1 MTSDVND
8 LAVSAITIK
17 TFAASNSPEHRV
29 AAKTQNAF
37 KRAELIHFKRQRQQ
51 ELWYQ
56 FKCFFKAYIWF
67 QFAKANSFPVEHL
80 NCLIVVDDY

>member
-51 ELWYQ
+51 ELIAVVLIKYLHR
-56 FKCFFKAYIWF
+56 F
-67 QFAKANSFPVEHL
+67 VEINKQL
-80 NCLIVVDDY
+80 MR